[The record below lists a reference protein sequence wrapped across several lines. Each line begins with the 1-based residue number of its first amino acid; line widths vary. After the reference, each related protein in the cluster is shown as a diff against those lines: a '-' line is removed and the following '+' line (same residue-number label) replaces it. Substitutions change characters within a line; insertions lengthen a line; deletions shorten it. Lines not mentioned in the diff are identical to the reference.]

1 MGTLLFTLLLTA
13 LVSESSCV
21 QWSSSALK
29 EDAAVY
35 TCDNSDLTLSWDVS
49 KTTGETI
56 VDVQWF
62 YEGRSQEMIAIL
74 SHGHLNVM
82 PSFSGRVE
90 LTANAGIVIHH
101 VTTGEKGNYSVEVN
115 AQDKNGGYVTLR
127 RKASVLVGDG
137 LMTTDGHLH
146 ASQMAVAVF
155 SNFTQQWHVALACGT
170 FTYHDTPP
178 FTVEWTT
185 PSGQSVSSSQY
196 KEGQFLLLLDNPV
209 SGGSYS
215 CHVPHSSASVAC
227 LLGDSTDVSSTIVV
241 DDVKSRLTLLE
252 TENQQ
257 LKGSVMELKAENG
270 QLKGHL
276 VDVSNEVTGLK
287 AKDKQLEDHLGKQG
301 NQTNDRINNVAN
313 QTNDRI
319 NNVANQTND
328 HINYVT
334 NQTTARIDS
343 VSSLLS
349 QHLHD
354 ERTKRVSFHAI
365 HLKDTTPS
373 SGDVLIPTTVHN
385 NQGNGYNSATGKF
398 TAPYNGTYCFMSSL
412 FGYGSGHHIEVSLMV
427 DGKQDLVL
435 YTDFGSAGDY
445 DAASLQGVVSVRAG
459 QSVWLEADGGHNQFS
474 TGSHANS
481 FSGFLVSYHL

>member
-35 TCDNSDLTLSWDVS
+35 TCDNSDLTLSWEVS

-56 VDVQWF
+56 VDVQWY
-62 YEGRSQEMIAIL
+62 YEGRSQELIAML
-74 SHGHLNVM
+74 AHGHLNVM

-115 AQDKNGGYVTLR
+115 AQDKNGGFVTLR
-127 RKASVLVGDG
+127 RKASVLVGEG
-137 LMTTDGHLH
+137 LMTRDGQLH

-155 SNFTQQWHVALACGT
+155 SNSTQQWHVVLACGT
-170 FTYHDTPP
+170 FIYHDTPP

-209 SGGSYS
+209 SGGSYT
-215 CHVPHSSASVAC
+215 CRVPDSSASVAC
-227 LLGDSTDVSSTIVV
+227 LHGNSTDVSSTVVV

-252 TENQQ
+252 AENQQ

-270 QLKGHL
+270 QLKEF
-276 VDVSNEVTGLK
+276 V
-287 AKDKQLEDHLGKQG
+287 KQG
-301 NQTNDRINNVAN
+301 NQT
-313 QTNDRI
+313 
-319 NNVANQTND
+319 
-328 HINYVT
+328 
-334 NQTTARIDS
+334 IDS
-343 VSSLLS
+343 VSTRLR

-354 ERTKRVSFHAI
+354 ERTKRVSFLATN
-365 HLKDTTPS
+365 LKDTTPS
-373 SGDVLIPTTVHN
+373 VGDVLIPTTVLN
-385 NQGNGYNSATGKF
+385 NQGNGYNPATGKF
-398 TAPYNGTYCFMSSL
+398 TAPYNGTYCFLSSL
-412 FGYGSGHHIEVSLMV
+412 FGSGSGHHIFVSLVV
-427 DGKQDLVL
+427 DNKRELWV
-435 YTDFGSAGDY
+435 YTTYHGSSGDY
-445 DAASLQGVVSVRAG
+445 DAASLQAVVSVRAG
-459 QSVWLEADGGHNQFS
+459 QSVWLQAYGDSNQFAS
-474 TGSHANS
+474 GLHSNS
-481 FSGFLVSYHL
+481 FSGFLVSYDL

>member
-13 LVSESSCV
+13 LVSESSCIE
-21 QWSSSALK
+21 WSSSALK

-62 YEGRSQEMIAIL
+62 YEGRSQELIAIL
-74 SHGHLNVM
+74 SHGQLNVM

-101 VTTGEKGNYSVEVN
+101 VTTGEMGNYSVEVN
-115 AQDKNGGYVTLR
+115 ALDENGDFVTLR
-127 RKASVLVGDG
+127 RKASVIIGDG
-137 LMTTDGHLH
+137 LMTTDGQLH
-146 ASQMAVAVF
+146 ASQMAVAVL
-155 SNFTQQWHVALACGT
+155 SNSTQQWHVVLACGT
-170 FTYHDTPP
+170 FIYHDTPP
-178 FTVEWTT
+178 FTLQWTT

-209 SGGSYS
+209 SGGSYT
-215 CHVPHSSASVAC
+215 CRVPQSSASVAC
-227 LLGDSTDVSSTIVV
+227 LHGNSTYVSSTVVV

-252 TENQQ
+252 AENRQVHADNRQ
-257 LKGSVMELKAENG
+257 LKVEL
-270 QLKGHL
+270 
-276 VDVSNEVTGLK
+276 
-287 AKDKQLEDHLGKQG
+287 
-301 NQTNDRINNVAN
+301 
-313 QTNDRI
+313 
-319 NNVANQTND
+319 
-328 HINYVT
+328 
-334 NQTTARIDS
+334 DS
-343 VSSLLS
+343 VSTLLS
-349 QHLHD
+349 QHLQD

-459 QSVWLEADGGHNQFS
+459 QSVWLQADGGHNQFS
-474 TGSHANS
+474 TGSNANS

>member
-1 MGTLLFTLLLTA
+1 MGTLLFTLLLTT

-35 TCDNSDLTLSWDVS
+35 TCDNSDLTLSWGVS

-56 VDVQWF
+56 VDVHWY
-62 YEGRSQEMIAIL
+62 YEGRSQELIAML
-74 SHGHLNVM
+74 AQGHLNVM

-115 AQDKNGGYVTLR
+115 AQNKNGGFVTLR
-127 RKASVLVGDG
+127 RTASVLVGEG
-137 LMTTDGHLH
+137 LMIRDGQLH

-155 SNFTQQWHVALACGT
+155 SNSTQQWHVVLACGT

-178 FTVEWTT
+178 FTLEWTT

-209 SGGSYS
+209 SGGSYT

-227 LLGDSTDVSSTIVV
+227 LHGNSTDVSSTVVV

-252 TENQQ
+252 AGSQLLKGSVMELKAENQQ

-276 VDVSNEVTGLK
+276 DEANVMISNVSKHLV
-287 AKDKQLEDHLGKQG
+287 KQDT
-301 NQTNDRINNVAN
+301 QTI
-313 QTNDRI
+313 
-319 NNVANQTND
+319 
-328 HINYVT
+328 
-334 NQTTARIDS
+334 ARIDS

-349 QHLHD
+349 QHLND
-354 ERTKRVSFHAI
+354 ERTKRVSFHVSD
-365 HLKDTTPS
+365 LKDTTPS
-373 SGDVLIPTTVHN
+373 DGDRLIFTTVHN
-385 NQGNGYNSATGKF
+385 NQGYGYHPDTGLF
-398 TAPYNGTYCFMSSL
+398 YAPYTGTYCFMSSL
-412 FGYGSGHHIEVSLMV
+412 WGGSSPYYIDVYLMIS
-427 DGKQDLVL
+427 GKRELRV
-435 YTDFGSAGDY
+435 YIKFSSGGDF

-459 QSVWLEADGGHNQFS
+459 QSVWLGVSGRGNLFPPDS
-474 TGSHANS
+474 ISNS
-481 FSGFLVSYHL
+481 FSGFLVSYDL

>member
-1 MGTLLFTLLLTA
+1 MGTLLFTLLLTT
-13 LVSESSCV
+13 LVSESSGV

-35 TCDNSDLTLSWDVS
+35 TCDNSDLTLSWEVS

-115 AQDKNGGYVTLR
+115 AFDKSGQFVTLR
-127 RKASVLVGDG
+127 RMASVIIG
-137 LMTTDGHLH
+137 DGHLH

-155 SNFTQQWHVALACGT
+155 RNSTQQWHVVLACGT

-209 SGGSYS
+209 SGGSYT

-227 LLGDSTDVSSTIVV
+227 LHGNNTDVSSTVVV

-252 TENQQ
+252 AENQQ

-270 QLKGHL
+270 QLKDHL
-276 VDVSNEVTGLK
+276 VKQENHTNVRINDVV
-287 AKDKQLEDHLGKQG
+287 
-301 NQTNDRINNVAN
+301 NQTK
-313 QTNDRI
+313 
-319 NNVANQTND
+319 D
-328 HINYVT
+328 HINDVV

-354 ERTKRVSFHAI
+354 EKTKQVSFHATG
-365 HLKDTTPS
+365 LKDTTPS
-373 SGDVLIPTTVHN
+373 NGDVLITTTVHN
-385 NQGNGYNSATGKF
+385 NQGNGFDLSTGKF
-398 TAPYNGTYCFMSSL
+398 TAPFNGTYCFMSSL
-412 FGYGSGHHIEVSLMV
+412 FGNYGSGDSIAVFLMV
-427 DGKQDLVL
+427 DGLPELVVL
-435 YTDFGSAGDY
+435 TSFDSSGDY
-445 DAASLQGVVSVRAG
+445 DAASLQAVLSVRAG
-459 QSVWLEADGGHNQFS
+459 QSVWLEAVDDSNQFS
-474 TGSHANS
+474 SYSRANS
-481 FSGFLVSYHL
+481 FSGFLVSYDL